1 MNPSVKR
8 ILTGA
13 AALLLFGFIVLAVV
27 FFIPRDN
34 TSFSFEC
41 FRLRMTVSGFLKD
54 LEKER
59 YEDAFRSVYC
69 FGEDGAPIA
78 SDETVEKLWVDRVSQ
93 LRNSTSNTY
102 LADFSD
108 LTVRKVDGQMQV
120 SVLLTVQRQGAKDP
134 FYSEGSVITV
144 VYDDGW
150 KIQSLSSQPAELQT
164 PFEKAVSGLVCEGE
178 LEGQES

>member
-8 ILTGA
+8 IFIGVG
-13 AALLLFGFIVLAVV
+13 ALLVLGLIVLSVV

-54 LEKER
+54 LEQER

-69 FGEDGAPIA
+69 IGEDGAPVS
-78 SDETVEKLWVDRVSQ
+78 SDETVEKIWVDRVSA
-93 LRNSTSNTY
+93 LRNSASNTY
-102 LADFSD
+102 LADFSH
-108 LTVRKVDGQMQV
+108 LTVRKVDGVMQV

-134 FYSEGSVITV
+134 FYSDGSVIIV

-150 KIQSLSSQPAELQT
+150 KIQSLSSQPADLQT
-164 PFEKAVSGLVCEGE
+164 PFEKAVSGLVYDEE
-178 LEGQES
+178 LQGQES